1 VQVVENEGVT
11 LVHEAPGPSVH
22 TYARTRAAGSRSS
35 ATAQSAP
42 AGAASP
48 AAAPAALVSAVPAP
62 VATTPTAA
70 APVARAATVLPSTSE
85 PPVVPGRRPRPAR
98 RWWVSVLVAVLGLL
112 AGWATFV
119 PHRSAWIGHNGDH
132 YYYAS
137 AALMYAGAGYE
148 ESLRVA
154 TEYFNYPY
162 SATQLDLGY
171 LDPAVAPLIY
181 PRVVLGLL
189 AVPAVQLFGISG
201 IWFPG
206 VLCGVLSLALLMVL
220 TVRRVGRIGLLSVPV
235 LIGVTKYA
243 PEFMFG
249 IYAEAPVILATTL
262 MLLAFPLGRARRTWA
277 HVLAAVAL
285 VPIIML
291 SRQVPLL
298 PTGMVLGG
306 YVWAVAGSR
315 KFRNPWL
322 PYALTVLPMTVL
334 SYWAVSVWA
343 PYNALMF
350 LYTKTGTSALDQLIE
365 ALPSMWSQSIGVD
378 WAAIQAN
385 DYPMLVV
392 TGLGLVGFLLVLR
405 NPLSGVFLGT
415 LASGA
420 ATELLNGQ
428 PNDFRYLAP
437 SLPVVI
443 LMAAFVVAWVVHQ
456 LPRLLGQTLRE
467 WPGAHLARGQVRQS
481 PGTVHVLPDGRMRI
495 TRPEGEGRAPT
506 RWGPLLAAASAWA
519 MAGAFLYGAAAVHP
533 AAVMDNAPHEQVSAF
548 SVKGPWPLGVA
559 EGTLSCAGDDY
570 QIWFTAPDGV
580 RYALSGTAMAAAPR
594 APRILDLAPTRF
606 EYSWP
611 EIKPLI
617 TEGMRL
623 CGSNRAFQAD
633 PR

>member
-1 VQVVENEGVT
+1 M
-11 LVHEAPGPSVH
+11 
-22 TYARTRAAGSRSS
+22 
-35 ATAQSAP
+35 
-42 AGAASP
+42 
-48 AAAPAALVSAVPAP
+48 
-62 VATTPTAA
+62 
-70 APVARAATVLPSTSE
+70 
-85 PPVVPGRRPRPAR
+85 
-98 RWWVSVLVAVLGLL
+98 LVAVVGLL
-112 AGWATFV
+112 AGWATFA

-137 AALMYAGAGYE
+137 AALMYAGTGYE

-154 TEYFNYPY
+154 TAYFDYPY

-189 AVPAVQLFGISG
+189 AVPAVQSVGIEG

-206 VLCGVLSLALLMVL
+206 LLCGALSLALLMVL
-220 TVRRVGRIGLLSVPV
+220 TVRRVGRIGLLAVPV

-277 HVLAAVAL
+277 HVVAAAAL

-291 SRQVPLL
+291 SRQVPFL

-322 PYALTVLPMTVL
+322 PYALAVLPMTVL

-350 LYTKTGTSALDQLIE
+350 LYTKTGTSTLDQLIN
-365 ALPSMWSQSIGVD
+365 ALPAMWSQSIGVD
-378 WAAIQAN
+378 SAAIVAS
-385 DYPMLVV
+385 DFPMLVV
-392 TGLGLVGFLLVLR
+392 TGLGMIGFLLVLR

-437 SLPVVI
+437 SLPVVV

-456 LPRLLGQTLRE
+456 LPRLLGQTLRV
-467 WPGAHLARGQVRQS
+467 WPGAHLARGQVRSS
-481 PGTVHVLPDGRMRI
+481 PGAVHVLPDGRMRI
-495 TRPEGEGRAPT
+495 SRPEGEGRAPT
-506 RWGPLLAAASAWA
+506 RWGPGVAAVAAWTAVAAVLL
-519 MAGAFLYGAAAVHP
+519 GAADAHP
-533 AAVMDNAPHEQVSAF
+533 AATLDGAKYEQVSAF
-548 SVKGPWPLGVA
+548 SVEGPWPFSVA
-559 EGTLSCAGDDY
+559 EGKLTCAGDDY

-594 APRILDLAPTRF
+594 APRILDLGPSRF

-623 CGSNRAFQAD
+623 CGSRRAFQAD